1 MASFAIV
8 PGKSLGKLALGLPL
22 PAVIAYLQRERHYFR
37 KYELKFGDQAPFEH
51 PIVLNLVDNGVALR
65 FDPVSQRLA
74 SIEIYD
80 FEPMVLTYEGVAFS
94 SSSIIA
100 TFLLI
105 YNTFGPTY
113 PGEFDQEKL
122 KYTLKYPGIA
132 FVFMIPETF
141 LSGMNSAD
149 LPITFPDGTTPV
161 VSKMYIFNGPSL
173 AETEVVKLG
182 LHDIYY
188 ERVIVNP
195 CSGLKFTLR
204 GGSVELG
211 ATCQDVLA
219 EIGKPEDIVDK
230 KQGKMDIHRNTS
242 DKLLMN
248 PSYIWNYFSMGI
260 DIVFDGTF
268 HRVTKMIL
276 HTNMLGHHD
285 VNKYAACNFDIV
297 MGTQSDGRHIH
308 STAKWDDIKSMGG
321 NSPLGPPVIFNQ
333 NPNHNPFGSTSYYAL
348 NNILFEIMKNGHI
361 ASITVY

>member
-80 FEPMVLTYEGVAFS
+80 FEPMVLTYEGVAFR
-94 SSSIIA
+94 
-100 TFLLI
+100 
-105 YNTFGPTY
+105 YDDM
-113 PGEFDQEKL
+113 GEFDQEKL

-188 ERVIVNP
+188 ERVIVNL

-204 GGSVELG
+204 DGSVELG

-308 STAKWDDIKSMGG
+308 STTK
-321 NSPLGPPVIFNQ
+321 
-333 NPNHNPFGSTSYYAL
+333 
-348 NNILFEIMKNGHI
+348 IMKNGHI